1 MKFEEL
7 TLIEDKRNNTF
18 IEFEKELTKFKEYY
32 HDADFDLNYADTD
45 HLIITTENILEYTE
59 KMHIKLCRY
68 FNVKL
73 TYVNR
78 LNQQS
83 ARGHYLTIEYIYQPV
98 DAQEQE
104 IPWRSIKWL

>member
-7 TLIEDKRNNTF
+7 TLIEEKRTKVF
-18 IEFEKELTKFKEYY
+18 RQFEKDLKKFKENYE
-32 HDADFDLNYADTD
+32 DVNFDLNYADRD
-45 HLIITTENILEYTE
+45 HLIVLTENILEYTRE
-59 KMHIKLCRY
+59 MHNNVCRY

-83 ARGHYLTIEYIYQPV
+83 ARGHYLTIEYIYQPA
-98 DAQEQE
+98 DAPEKQLQWED
-104 IPWRSIKWL
+104 IKWL